1 MNLTACKRIVLF
13 NLIKDP
19 ESGEEVVEFRHYGIS
34 AR

>member
-13 NLIKDP
+13 NLTKDP